1 MIEVRACFLVYNDE
15 TMPKKKDLVESA
27 ETSVH
32 EKQAPEKDV
41 GALYHVNWRYFFT
54 DDKSILEMPE
64 LIEVQLN
71 SYREFMNVKLNKA
84 FDEAFPI
91 SDFSWEKID
100 IYYKSMYMDEP
111 KYGVSDCKRKNL
123 NYEAPLKVRL
133 EMLNK
138 ETWEI
143 KEQDVYMGGIPLM
156 TEHGSFII
164 NGIERVIVNQIIRST
179 WMFFSPDSKNPGYFA
194 MKVIPQKGSW
204 FEIELEKKWIIN
216 VKIDKKRKIPVT
228 TLLRAFGLETDSEI
242 LNVFKHDKNF
252 IAKYVGPTLDKD
264 KTKSRIEALH
274 VIYKLLRPGD
284 LGTDERVQD
293 LFNTTF
299 WDIKKF
305 DLWEIARIKI
315 NRKLKLETEYK
326 DEGRF
331 LKLEDITLGLN
342 YLLGLIDEKEWHTW
356 DDIDHL
362 ENRRVRSVWELVY
375 DKLKVG
381 LARMEKIA
389 KDRMTI
395 VELEDATPG
404 TFINSRPITAV
415 LKEFFASSQLSQFMD
430 QSNPISELS
439 HKRRITALWPGWL
452 TRERASFEV
461 RDVHPTQYWRLCPIH
476 TPEGPN
482 IWLVLHLASYAK
494 VDRFGFITTPFQKVA
509 HTSKNDWADSINRIA
524 RDTITDEKGK
534 VIVNEKEYITP
545 EIAKELATRLKDPEV
560 MVRGYVLDDFEYFDG
575 YQERVLTIA
584 EANVDLDVYWNF
596 NETRIGARHNAEPIV
611 AYVKEVTH
619 KDISPKQIMSE
630 TTTLVPFLEHD
641 DATRAEMGTNM
652 MRQAV
657 PLIRTEAPIVG
668 TGTEKKIWEWS
679 WYVIIAEED
688 WEIIWIDAK
697 HISVLYKSWNKRLYE
712 LRTFE
717 KSNNDMHIHQKA
729 LVSTWMKVKKWDIL
743 ADGQSVQNWE
753 LALWKNLLVA
763 YMPWGGYNYEDAII
777 ISSRVMEDDLYT
789 SVHISEYV
797 LDVRETKLGP
807 EQTTDDI
814 PNVSS
819 AKLRNLSEDGIIRIG
834 SYVRWG
840 DILVWKVTPKWEIEL
855 SPEERLLRAIFW
867 DKSKDVKDSSLVLP
881 AGTGWKV
888 IWVHVLK
895 RENGDNLPTWV
906 FKEVK
911 VFIAETRKIEV
922 WDKMAWR
929 HGNKGIVSRIVP
941 AEDMPFM
948 ADGTAVDIILN
959 PLWVISRMNI
969 WQILETHLGYAA
981 RRLWIRVATPILN
994 GVPVEQIGDLMEK
1007 SWLPRDGKVQLFDGK
1022 TWDPFKEKT
1031 MVWVKYMLKLHHL
1044 VEDKIH
1050 ARSVGPYSMVTQQ
1063 PLWGKAQNWGQ
1074 RFWEMEVWALEW
1086 YGAANILQEMI
1097 TIKSDDITGRTQSYE
1112 AIVKQ
1117 KRIKRPNMPESFNV
1131 LLRELQ
1137 ALNMSI
1143 ELLSKEELDEQEELM
1158 YQRFQELEKL
1168 EWQYDIEMDVPTPPE
1183 ATPDSNFEW
1192 GESIEE

>member
-1 MIEVRACFLVYNDE
+1 
-15 TMPKKKDLVESA
+15 MPKKKDTTSEGTQSA
-27 ETSVH
+27 VVKPQWKLGE
-32 EKQAPEKDV
+32 
-41 GALYHVNWRYFFT
+41 LYNINWRYFFT
-54 DDKSILEMPE
+54 DDKSILEIPE

-71 SYREFMNVKLNKA
+71 SYKDFLENKLHKA
-84 FDEAFPI
+84 FDESFPI
-91 SDFSWEKID
+91 VDFSWEKID
-100 IYYKSMYMDEP
+100 IYYKQMYLEEP
-111 KYGVSDCKRKNL
+111 KYWISDCKRKNL

-143 KEQDVYMGGIPLM
+143 KEQDVYMGWIPLM
-156 TEHGSFII
+156 TEKWSFVI

-179 WMFFSPDSKNPGYFA
+179 WMFFSPDAKNPGLYT

-204 FEIELEKKWIIN
+204 FEIELEKKWIVN
-216 VKIDKKRKIPVT
+216 VKIDKKRKIPIT
-228 TLLRAFGLETDSEI
+228 TLLRAYWLENDSEI
-242 LNVFKHDKNF
+242 IAEFKHDKDF
-252 IAKYVGPTLDKD
+252 LAKYIGPTIEKD
-264 KTKSRIEALH
+264 KTKTRIEALH
-274 VIYKLLRPGD
+274 AIYKLLRPGD

-299 WDIKKF
+299 FDIKKF

-315 NRKLKLETEYK
+315 NRKLGFNTEYK
-326 DEGRF
+326 ENWRF
-331 LKLEDITLGLN
+331 LELKDLTKGIN
-342 YLLGLIDEKEWHTW
+342 YLLSLIEEKDWYNW

-362 ENRRVRSVWELVY
+362 ENRRVKSVWELVFE
-375 DKLKVG
+375 KLKVW

-415 LKEFFASSQLSQFMD
+415 LKEFFASSPLSQFMD
-430 QSNPISELS
+430 QSNPVSELA
-439 HKRRITALWPGWL
+439 HKRMITALGPGWL

-476 TPEGPN
+476 TPEWPN

-494 VDRFGFITTPFQKVA
+494 VDKYWFITTPFQKVK
-509 HTSKNDWADSINRIA
+509 HTVKNDWVETINKVALKDIVDS
-524 RDTITDEKGK
+524 KWK
-534 VIVNEKEYITP
+534 LIVGEKEYIT
-545 EIAKELATRLKDPEV
+545 EEKAKIIAKEVKTEEIEV
-560 MVRGYVLDDFEYFDG
+560 RWFLINEYEYFDA
-575 YQERVLTIA
+575 YQERWLTIA
-584 EANVDLDVYWNF
+584 EANVEVDEFGTFTITHVA
-596 NETRIGARHNAEPIV
+596 ARHNAEPTV
-611 AYVKEVTH
+611 AHIREVTH

-657 PLIRTEAPIVG
+657 PLVRTESPIVW
-668 TGTEKKIWEWS
+668 TWTEKIIWEWS
-679 WYVIIAEED
+679 WYVVKAEED
-688 WEIIWIDAK
+688 WEVIWVDAK
-697 HISVLYKSWNKRLYE
+697 HISVLYKSGQKKLYE

-717 KSNNDMHIHQKA
+717 KSNWDMLIHQKA
-729 LVSTWMKVKKWDIL
+729 LVSTWMKVKAWDIL
-743 ADGQSVQNWE
+743 ADWQSIQKWE
-753 LALWKNLLVA
+753 LALGKNLLVA
-763 YMPWGGYNYEDAII
+763 YMPWWGYNFEDAII
-777 ISSRVMEDDLYT
+777 ISSRVMENDLYT

-814 PNVSS
+814 PNVS
-819 AKLRNLSEDGIIRIG
+819 ANKLKNLWEDGIIRIG
-834 SYVRWG
+834 TYVRWG

-867 DKSKDVKDSSLVLP
+867 DKSKDVKDSSLILP

-888 IWVHVLK
+888 IWVHILK
-895 RENGDNLPTWV
+895 RENWDNLPTWV
-906 FKEVK
+906 FKQVK

-929 HGNKGIVSRIVP
+929 HWNKGIVSKIVP
-941 AEDMPFM
+941 VEDMPFM
-948 ADGTAVDIILN
+948 ADWTPVDIILN

-981 RRLWIRVATPILN
+981 KALWIKVATPILN
-994 GVPVEQIGDLMEK
+994 WIDVDQIWDLMEQA
-1007 SWLPRDGKVQLFDGK
+1007 WLPRDWKVQLFNWM
-1022 TWDPFKEKT
+1022 TWEPFKEKT

-1050 ARSVGPYSMVTQQ
+1050 ARAVWPYSMVTQQ
-1063 PLWGKAQNWGQ
+1063 PLWGKAQNGWQ
-1074 RFWEMEVWALEW
+1074 RFWEMEVWALEGYW
-1086 YGAANILQEMI
+1086 AANILQEMI
-1097 TIKSDDITGRTQSYE
+1097 TIKSDDITWRTQSYE

-1137 ALNMSI
+1137 ALNMNI
-1143 ELLSKEELDEQEELM
+1143 ELLSKEEMEEKEELM
-1158 YQRFQELEKL
+1158 FQKFQELEKL
-1168 EWQYDIEMDVPTPPE
+1168 EWQYDIEMDLPSNDIIKT
-1183 ATPDSNFEW
+1183 DSNFE
-1192 GESIEE
+1192 EIAETEE

>member
-1 MIEVRACFLVYNDE
+1 
-15 TMPKKKDLVESA
+15 MPKKKEIVDSP
-27 ETSVH
+27 ETVTSTPTTKNLDKNLGH
-32 EKQAPEKDV
+32 
-41 GALYHVNWRYFFT
+41 LYEVKWRYFFT
-54 DDKSILEMPE
+54 DDKSILEVPE

-71 SYREFMNVKLNKA
+71 SYRDFIDGRLQRA
-84 FDEAFPI
+84 FEEAFPI
-91 SDFSWEKID
+91 CDFSWEKID
-100 IYYKSMYMDEP
+100 IYYKSMNLEEP
-111 KYGVSDCKRKNL
+111 KYSVTDCKRKNL
-123 NYEAPLKVRL
+123 NFEAPLKVRL

-156 TEHGSFII
+156 TEKGSFVI
-164 NGIERVIVNQIIRST
+164 NGIERIIVNQIIRST

-204 FEIELEKKWIIN
+204 FEIELEKKWIVN

-242 LNVFKHDKNF
+242 LGAFKHDKNF
-252 IAKYVGPTLDKD
+252 LAKYIGPTLDKD

-274 VIYKLLRPGD
+274 IIYKLLRPGD

-299 WDIKKF
+299 FDIKKF

-315 NRKLKLETEYK
+315 NRKLKTEIEYK

-331 LKLEDITLGLN
+331 LNVNDIVLGLN
-342 YLLGLIDEKEWHTW
+342 YLLGLIEDKPGHNW

-430 QSNPISELS
+430 QSNPISELA
-439 HKRRITALWPGWL
+439 HKRIITALWPGWL

-461 RDVHPTQYWRLCPIH
+461 RDVHPTQYWRICPIH

-494 VDRFGFITTPFQKVA
+494 VDRFGFITTPFQQVA
-509 HTSKNDWADSINRIA
+509 HTVKNDGKDWINRIA
-524 RDTITDEKGK
+524 RETIVDEKWK
-534 VIVNEKEYITP
+534 VIIEEKEYITE
-545 EIAKELATRLKDPEV
+545 EIAKTLSTKIKDAV
-560 MVRGYVLDDFEYFDG
+560 IDVRGYATTGFEYFDA
-575 YQERVLTIA
+575 YQERELTIA
-584 EANVDLDVYWNF
+584 EANVELDVYGNF
-596 NETRIGARHNAEPIV
+596 SETRIGARKNSEPIV

-619 KDISPKQIMSE
+619 KDVSPKQIMSE
-630 TTTLVPFLEHD
+630 TTTLIPFLEHD
-641 DATRAEMGTNM
+641 DATRAEMGSNM

-657 PLIRTEAPIVG
+657 PLVRTESPIVG
-668 TGTEKKIWEWS
+668 TGTERVIWEWS
-679 WYVIIAEED
+679 GYVIKAEED
-688 WEIIWIDAK
+688 WEIIGIDAK
-697 HISVLYKSWNKRLYE
+697 HISILYKSWNKKLYE

-717 KSNNDMHIHQKA
+717 KSNNDMHIHQKP
-729 LVSTWMKVKKWDIL
+729 LVSTWMKVKQGDIL
-743 ADGQSVQNWE
+743 ADGQSVQAWE
-753 LALWKNLLVA
+753 LALGKNLLVA
-763 YMPWGGYNYEDAII
+763 YMPWGGYNYEDAIV
-777 ISSRVMEDDLYT
+777 ISSRVMENDLYT

-807 EQTTDDI
+807 EQTTSDI

-819 AKLRNLSEDGIIRIG
+819 SKLKNLNEDGIIRPG
-834 SYVRWG
+834 SFVKWT

-855 SPEERLLRAIFW
+855 SPEERLLRAIFG

-888 IWVHVLK
+888 IGVHILK

-906 FKEVK
+906 FKQVK

-941 AEDMPFM
+941 VEDMPYM
-948 ADGTAVDIILN
+948 ADGTSVDILLN

-969 WQILETHLGYAA
+969 GQILETHLGIAA
-981 RRLWIRVATPILN
+981 KKLWIKVASPILN
-994 GVPVEQIGDLMEK
+994 WVPVEQIWDLMEK
-1007 SWLPRDGKVQLFDGK
+1007 AWLPRDWKVQLFDGK
-1022 TWDPFKEKT
+1022 TWEPFKEKT

-1143 ELLSKEELDEQEELM
+1143 ELLNKDELDVQEELM

-1168 EWQYDIEMDVPTPPE
+1168 EGQYDIEMDLPPQEPVKGEVSYE
-1183 ATPDSNFEW
+1183 AVE
-1192 GESIEE
+1192 EIEEYK